1 MSNLEQE
8 IARCEA
14 EIACLENRADDVAEL
29 AHLVTL
35 GIEDWRAEKRL
46 LESEATATHE
56 IRDLPPARV

>member
-1 MSNLEQE
+1 MSNLERE

-14 EIACLENRADDVAEL
+14 EIHFLESRPDDVQEM
-29 AHLVTL
+29 AHLVAL
-35 GIEDWRAEKRL
+35 GIEDWKAEKRL